1 MNRSKFK
8 SSLVWVLQKI
18 LINTILWRGKL
29 KFPFKSNGFTL
40 IEILIAIVILSVSLL
55 ALAALMATTTQNTSS
70 GGHITEAATFAQDQL
85 EQLRVTQWANIV
97 SGNNTITGSTG
108 IVYTRNWNVVVNG
121 NVRTI
126 TITIGWND
134 RINHTITLVSAIAQ

>member
-1 MNRSKFK
+1 M
-8 SSLVWVLQKI
+8 
-18 LINTILWRGKL
+18 

-97 SGNNTITGSTG
+97 SGTDPTPPGPPRGSTG
-108 IVYTRNWNVVVNG
+108 IFYTRTWNVVTTG
-121 NVRTI
+121 NVKTVTI
-126 TITIGWND
+126 TIAWND